1 MGWRPT
7 EVLLDEG
14 HSIKK
19 IGGSHRFK
27 GCRGGY
33 GLGLGDI

>member
-1 MGWRPT
+1 MK
-7 EVLLDEG
+7 VILL
-14 HSIKK
+14 IKK